1 MKMIKKVLF
10 VLALAV
16 QFTAGI
22 EASGVKAFPSCFPCD
37 SAAPVVKAFPS
48 CFPCDKVAPVV
59 EAFPSCF
66 PCDK

>member
-10 VLALAV
+10 VLALGV

-22 EASGVKAFPSCFPCD
+22 EASGTKAIPSCFPCD
-37 SAAPVVKAFPS
+37 KVAPVVKAIPS

-59 EAFPSCF
+59 EAIPSCF